1 MTPFLLKEVTSLVD
15 GDSWLP
21 TKQSRPDREELY
33 LAIAQ
38 LLRTQST
45 CTRGQVGAVLVRDR
59 RIIAT
64 GYNGSPPGMP
74 HCLDVGCQLLGGS
87 EQGCQRA
94 VHAEANV
101 LAFAARH
108 AGGAGG
114 ATLYST
120 AGPCLKCAQLI
131 VSSGITSVVFQTPY
145 RLPDGVELLDAAS
158 IPVREYPKPWGLF

>member
-1 MTPFLLKEVTSLVD
+1 MPTLLPMTAFMVD
-15 GDSWLP
+15 NIVNAANEELR
-21 TKQSRPDREELY
+21 RPPREELY

-45 CTRGQVGAVLVRDR
+45 CRRGKVGAVLVRDR

-74 HCLDVGCQLLGGS
+74 HCIELGCDVDANDHVGGCR
-87 EQGCQRA
+87 RA
-94 VHAEANV
+94 IHAEANV

-114 ATLYST
+114 STLYST
-120 AGPCLKCAQLI
+120 HGPCLKCAQLI
-131 VSSGITSVVFQTPY
+131 ISAGIESVVFQTPY
-145 RLPDGVELLDAAS
+145 RLSEGVELLDRAS
-158 IPVREYPKPWGLF
+158 IPTRQFS

>member
-1 MTPFLLKEVTSLVD
+1 MSILLQRVSDTVYTLFEACEED
-15 GDSWLP
+15 
-21 TKQSRPDREELY
+21 RPCREELY

-45 CTRGQVGAVLVRDR
+45 CRRGQVGAVLVRDR

-74 HCLDVGCQLLGGS
+74 HCLEVGCLTDPETYGA
-87 EQGCQRA
+87 GCQRA

-120 AGPCLKCAQLI
+120 AGPCLRCAQLT
-131 VSSGITSVVFQTPY
+131 VSAGVTSVVFQEPY
-145 RLPDGVELLDAAS
+145 RLPDGVDLLDSAN
-158 IPVREYPKPWGLF
+158 IPVRQFS

>member
-1 MTPFLLKEVTSLVD
+1 MSLLL
-15 GDSWLP
+15 
-21 TKQSRPDREELY
+21 SRVSDMVYTLFEACEEDRPPKEELY

-38 LLRTQST
+38 MLRTQST
-45 CTRGQVGAVLVRDR
+45 CTRGQVGAVLVSDR

-64 GYNGSPPGMP
+64 GYNGAPPGMP
-74 HCLDVGCQLLGGS
+74 HCLEIGCQLLDGA

-114 ATLYST
+114 ATLYSS

-131 VSSGITSVVFQTPY
+131 VSAGVASVVFQTPY
-145 RLPDGVELLDAAS
+145 RLPDGVELLNAAS
-158 IPVREYPKPWGLF
+158 IPVRHYPNAWGQF